1 MTRPPSRPQ
10 RGALAGLAL
19 LIAAGAA
26 PGETL
31 RERVHREYRHQSYML
46 IEDED
51 GARLYVMGDGRAR
64 VTPLAIKAANQT
76 PEVSAAL
83 MKTRSTVAR
92 ERVRGLVELAGVA
105 APEALDAALQ
115 LLNDPSAAVRDE
127 AGHLI
132 LDHPSGGPLA
142 AALGLA
148 NDEAEE
154 QED

>member
-1 MTRPPSRPQ
+1 M
-10 RGALAGLAL
+10 
-19 LIAAGAA
+19 AAGAA
-26 PGETL
+26 SDDTL

-51 GARLYVMGDGRAR
+51 GARLYVMGDGRTRIA
-64 VTPLAIKAANQT
+64 PQAIDRA

-83 MKTRSTVAR
+83 KKTRSIVAR

-105 APEALDAALQ
+105 APEALAAALQ

-127 AGHLI
+127 AVHLI
-132 LDHPSGGPLA
+132 LDHPDGGTLA

-148 NDEAEE
+148 DEEAEE